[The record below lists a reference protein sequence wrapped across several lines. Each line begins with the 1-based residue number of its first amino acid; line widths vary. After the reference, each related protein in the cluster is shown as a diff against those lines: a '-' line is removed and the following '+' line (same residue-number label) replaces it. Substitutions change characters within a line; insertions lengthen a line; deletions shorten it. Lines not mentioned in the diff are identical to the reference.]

1 MLPWEWRIYTALE
14 EDDLASNATLIN
26 TANGGSLNAVL
37 KESSSTKRSKREL
50 LYEAQKGPL
59 YAF

>member
-1 MLPWEWRIYTALE
+1 MLPWEWRIYTALK

-37 KESSSTKRSKREL
+37 EESSSPKRSKREL